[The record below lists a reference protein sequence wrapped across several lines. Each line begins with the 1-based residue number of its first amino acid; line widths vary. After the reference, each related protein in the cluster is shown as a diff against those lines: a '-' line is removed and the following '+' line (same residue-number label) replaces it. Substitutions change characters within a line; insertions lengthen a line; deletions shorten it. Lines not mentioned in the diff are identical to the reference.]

1 MFSDR
6 SGLVNRVL
14 AALIACAAMLS
25 FATLAQADVTQVN
38 ANPDTVRINT
48 SGTALVSVR
57 WDVEID
63 YLPAGPVTVSS
74 SAGTLVVDGMTVPAP
89 GGVLSRTVNYS
100 GSGPL
105 VITFRDRFRISR
117 THAKQIGDGAPAEY
131 SRTFVDMSAYPGGDD
146 VDIVARGGGGAISL
160 RDISLLF
167 DDDTQFR
174 SIPQNAS
181 ITARAVVSTAGE
193 GRIDASWEVAGP
205 DGGQFRPIARVR
217 QVLAGSRRT
226 VFESPPLPTSRAGN
240 YIVRFA
246 TQQNFSGT
254 ADIDEIRYVVTPG
267 GAAVPLTLIT
277 PRAGE
282 SASAGTPF
290 RWSQVAG
297 AASYRLEF
305 REGGAGG
312 VGNGARIAA
321 VDLRATQTRLKPFT
335 LARIRDRT
343 PVFWRVVAFD
353 GDGNVLSASPARQL
367 GGGSRSQS
375 NN

>member
-1 MFSDR
+1 MALAVLLFS
-6 SGLVNRVL
+6 G
-14 AALIACAAMLS
+14 AAAI
-25 FATLAQADVTQVN
+25 ADVVSVN
-38 ANPDTVRINT
+38 ASPDPVRINT

-57 WDVEID
+57 WDVTINS
-63 YLPAGPVTVSS
+63 LPAGKVTITSTQ
-74 SAGTLVVDGMTVPAP
+74 GDLVVGGFAVPSP
-89 GGVLSRTVNYS
+89 GGVLSRKVTYN
-100 GSGPL
+100 GSGPQTY
-105 VITFRDRFRISR
+105 TFRDRIRISR
-117 THAKQIGDGAPAEY
+117 THAKQIGDGATAEY
-131 SRTFVDMSAYPGGDD
+131 SRSFIDSSIYPGGDD
-146 VDIVARGGGGAISL
+146 VQIVPRSGGGVISL
-160 RDISLLF
+160 RDISIEF

-174 SIPQNAS
+174 SVAQNAS

-205 DGGQFRPIARVR
+205 DGVQFRPIARVR

-226 VFESPPLPTSRAGN
+226 VFESPALPTDRAGN

-254 ADIDEIRYVVTPG
+254 AEIDEIRYVVTPG
-267 GAAVPLTLIT
+267 GAAVPLSLIV

-290 RWSQVAG
+290 RWSQVSG

-312 VGNGARIAA
+312 VGNGTRIAA
-321 VDLRATQTRLKPFT
+321 VDLRATEARLKPFT
-335 LARIRDRT
+335 LARIGART
-343 PVFWRVVAFD
+343 PVFWRVLAFD
-353 GDGNVLSASPARQL
+353 GNGNVMSTSPARQL
-367 GGGSRSQS
+367 GGGARSQS